1 MTTPFSV
8 NIKTSNYDDFDFHM
22 NSLSGMTYLLGKT
35 FYTPFTFTTKDGVTT
50 GVNDHLIIN
59 GKKVPLANTLTVTT
73 DQPLNGTYMLDWY
86 TWTDG
91 KGYSMTFFPN
101 L

>member
-1 MTTPFSV
+1 MTSPFSV
-8 NIKTSNYDDFDFHM
+8 SIKTSNYDDFDFHM

-50 GVNDHLIIN
+50 GVNDHLIIS
-59 GKKVPLANTLTVTT
+59 GKKVPLANKLTVTT
-73 DQPLNGTYMLDWY
+73 DLPLNGTYMLDWY
-86 TWTDG
+86 SWTDG
-91 KGYSMTFFPN
+91 KGYSLTFFPN

>member
-1 MTTPFSV
+1 MTDTITV
-8 NIKTSNYDDFDFHM
+8 NVKTSNYDDFDFHM

-50 GVNDHLIIN
+50 GVNDHLILN

-73 DQPLNGTYMLDWY
+73 DQPLNGTYMLDWHS
-86 TWTDG
+86 WTDG
-91 KGYSMTFFPN
+91 RGYSMTFFPN
-101 L
+101 P

>member
-35 FYTPFTFTTKDGVTT
+35 FYTLFTFTTKDGVTT
-50 GVNDHLIIN
+50 GVNDHIIVN

-91 KGYSMTFFPN
+91 KGYNMTFFPN

>member
-1 MTTPFSV
+1 MSTPFSV
-8 NIKTSNYDDFDFHM
+8 NIKTSNYNDFQFHM
-22 NSLSGMTYLLGKT
+22 DSLSGMTYLLGKT

-59 GKKVPLANTLTVTT
+59 GKKVSLANTLTVTT
-73 DQPLNGTYMLDWY
+73 DLPLNGTYMLDWY
-86 TWTDG
+86 SWADG